1 MSSMTGDIHAFARNP
16 GKQRP
21 RWNDFTMWQSTYLA
35 VHRLQWPQCLLSVL
49 LSELR
54 AKSRW
59 AQWKDMYMHSLEIQA
74 IKDTGGTTLLH
85 QSRLTLWSIGSS
97 VSLSELRAKWRWAQ
111 WKDMYTHSLQIQAI
125 KDKGETTLQLIS
137 SRTLQSNVSSC
148 TSVSFRSYWEN
159 CKQSRDEFND
169 GIYTCIRSKSKQS
182 KIKAKRL
189 HYVTIDLP
197 CSPSAPVST
206 FGPFK
211 RIISKRSLS
220 STCPL
225 VFTCER

>member
-1 MSSMTGDIHAFARNP
+1 
-16 GKQRP
+16 
-21 RWNDFTMWQSTYLA
+21 
-35 VHRLQWPQCLLSVL
+35 
-49 LSELR
+49 
-54 AKSRW
+54 
-59 AQWKDMYMHSLEIQA
+59 MHSLEIQA

-85 QSRLTLWSIGSS
+85 QSRLTLRSIGSR

-169 GIYTCIRSKSKQS
+169 GIYTCIRSKSNQS
-182 KIKAKRL
+182 KIRRNDF
-189 HYVTIDLP
+189 TT
-197 CSPSAPVST
+197 SQ
-206 FGPFK
+206 
-211 RIISKRSLS
+211 
-220 STCPL
+220 STCLAVHRLQWPQCL
-225 VFTCER
+225 LSVLLSELRAKSRWA